1 MVSQNKI
8 ERQVSVNKINM
19 IIYWK
24 KKKQIQFFFIDTADR
39 IVFYHTIHYLEL
51 VVIVFLTQNIKSLD
65 VPDT

>member
-8 ERQVSVNKINM
+8 KRQVSVNKINM

-24 KKKQIQFFFIDTADR
+24 KKNRFNFFIDTADR